1 MLLSKSSDLKKSQ
14 MHFNVTFFKIQMQ
27 VICVE
32 FLFLLHS
39 YMYQNDVSQMK
50 SRVIQI
56 HIDII

>member
-1 MLLSKSSDLKKSQ
+1 MLLSKSSDFKKSQ
-14 MHFNVTFFKIQMQ
+14 MHFK

-32 FLFLLHS
+32 FLFLLHT

-50 SRVIQI
+50 SRVIQT